1 MLKDSPGTPS
11 AARLYQNQPNPT
23 DGTTTIKYF
32 LPETAASALLKVF
45 STTGVEVYSRQL
57 TGKGAGEVQLSG
69 HEFGSGTYVYQLVVD
84 GRAVDSKK
92 LILTK

>member
-1 MLKDSPGTPS
+1 
-11 AARLYQNQPNPT
+11 
-23 DGTTTIKYF
+23 
-32 LPETAASALLKVF
+32 LKVF

-69 HEFGSGTYVYQLVVD
+69 HEFAPGTYVYQLVVD

-92 LILTK
+92 LVLAR